1 MATNPTNS
9 SVVSIL
15 NLPQASLATP
25 TDFLILQT
33 TNGTQIIPFS
43 NFNVVQTDINGN
55 ATIVGNLTGTNAIF
69 NGGVNTLALTASNY
83 YSQYGQPGIS
93 QSYGYYDSFTIA
105 NGLIV
110 SATQTGTDYANN
122 PIYTTLNA
130 QFTALS
136 ANVSTQL
143 QTVSSTL
150 NSSITSL
157 SATTQT
163 QIQSLTASLNSSITS
178 LSATTQTQIQSLTAS
193 YQTQLYTLTAYSTG
207 VYDSTVTNKTLPMAN
222 GLSGINVSFTGFFN
236 PLPAGTSVIPSNFII
251 SPNATST
258 NAVTA
263 FYSASPFI
271 DPNSITQ
278 NNTTISVVVSA
289 ANPIAFTG
297 GIPFN
302 LRFFFTYNAQAR

>member
-1 MATNPTNS
+1 MATTPTNS
-9 SVVSIL
+9 TVVSIL

-55 ATIVGNLTGTNAIF
+55 ATIVGNLTGNNAIF
-69 NGGVNTLALTASNY
+69 NGGINTLALTASNY
-83 YSQYGQPGIS
+83 YSQYGQQGVS

-136 ANVSTQL
+136 ASVSTQL

-150 NSSITSL
+150 NSSLTSL
-157 SATTQT
+157 SA
-163 QIQSLTASLNSSITS
+163 A
-178 LSATTQTQIQSLTAS
+178 TQTQIQSLTAS

-222 GLSGINVSFTGFFN
+222 GLSGVNVSFTGFFN

-251 SPNATST
+251 SPNATTIS
-258 NAVTA
+258 AVTA

-271 DPNSITQ
+271 DPNSISQ
-278 NNTTISVVVSA
+278 NNTTLSVVVSA
-289 ANPIAFTG
+289 ANPIIFAG

-302 LRFFFTYNAQAR
+302 LRFLFTYNAQAH